1 MTNIIGDRKPGVFDP
16 GLARELNEKIEAE
29 ERQAKLK
36 QKLEPKTENKEPKT
50 ENEELESKQVIIPKI
65 QINTDDFIQL
75 DINGLYGNKVLIS
88 PYELL
93 GFNNMNYENTHKKLL
108 KNGLYMPTPEIFME
122 FFMQVLNAYD
132 GKSKLFNAKG
142 KQLSTQEITDM
153 YKHLTTDHKDIYNQN
168 HPGVWTWLNSKYKL
182 SAPILLN
189 GIWYRELILGLDE
202 SDNFI
207 TKTEQ
212 LEDFV
217 EKDIYKDTYAQLKFN
232 KQGLPIKEDKNQS
245 YNQGK
250 NIKFYPPIDWR
261 VATFSAEVGRAILKC
276 TWIPDVW
283 HPALGVFGCCEA
295 TQTGTNIGVHN

>member
-50 ENEELESKQVIIPKI
+50 ENKELEPKQVIIPKI
-65 QINTDDFIQL
+65 QINKDDFIQL
-75 DINGLYGNKVLIS
+75 DINGLYGDKVLIS
-88 PYELL
+88 PYELV
-93 GFNNMNYENTHKKLL
+93 GFNNMNYENTHRELL
-108 KNGLYMPTPEIFME
+108 KNGLYMPTPEIFMK

-153 YKHLTTDHKDIYNQN
+153 YKHLTTSHKDIYNQN
-168 HPGVWTWLNSKYKL
+168 YKGVLTWLNSKYKVY
-182 SAPILLN
+182 SSIPTKE
-189 GIWYRELILGLDE
+189 IWYRELILGLDK

-207 TKTEQ
+207 TKTER
-212 LEDFV
+212 LEDFL
-217 EKDIYKDTYAQLKFN
+217 EESIYAQLKFN
-232 KQGLPIKEDKNQS
+232 KQGLAIKEDKN

-250 NIKFYPPIDWR
+250 KIMFNPPQDGMVAKFNADFFWANLYCN
-261 VATFSAEVGRAILKC
+261 AN
-276 TWIPDVW
+276 PDSSD
-283 HPALGVFGCCEA
+283 PALGVFGCCEA

>member
-36 QKLEPKTENKEPKT
+36 QKLEPKTEN
-50 ENEELESKQVIIPKI
+50 EELESKQVIIEPKI

-108 KNGLYMPTPEIFME
+108 KNGLYMPTPEIFMK

-153 YKHLTTDHKDIYNQN
+153 YKHLTTNHKDIYNQN

-182 SAPILLN
+182 PELILLK
-189 GIWYRELILGLDE
+189 GIWYRELILRLDE

-217 EKDIYKDTYAQLKFN
+217 EKDTYKDTYAQLKFN
-232 KQGLPIKEDKNQS
+232 KQGLPIKEDENQS

-250 NIKFYPPIDWR
+250 NIKFSHPINMA
-261 VATFSAEVGRAILKC
+261 VAWFGAGSDGAILGC
-276 TWIPDVW
+276 TWIPDSSD
-283 HPALGVFGCCEA
+283 PALGVFGCCEA
-295 TQTGTNIGVHN
+295 TQTRTNIGVHN

>member
-16 GLARELNEKIEAE
+16 GLARELNKKIEAE
-29 ERQAKLK
+29 ERQAKLE
-36 QKLEPKTENKEPKT
+36 QKLEPKTENKE
-50 ENEELESKQVIIPKI
+50 LEPKQVIIPKI

-88 PYELL
+88 PYELV
-93 GFNNMNYENTHKKLL
+93 GFNNMNYENTHRELL

-153 YKHLTTDHKDIYNQN
+153 YKHLTTSHKDIYNQN
-168 HPGVWTWLNSKYKL
+168 HPGVLTWLNSKYKVRVDKNNKKFGL
-182 SAPILLN
+182 
-189 GIWYRELILGLDE
+189 RELILGLDK

-207 TKTEQ
+207 TKIEQ
-212 LEDFV
+212 LEDFL
-217 EKDIYKDTYAQLKFN
+217 EKTSYAQLKFN
-232 KQGLPIKEDKNQS
+232 KQGLAIKEDENQS

-250 NIKFYPPIDWR
+250 NIRFYHPINMM
-261 VATFSAEVGRAILKC
+261 VAGFGAGSDGAILSC
-276 TWIPDVW
+276 TWFPEEG